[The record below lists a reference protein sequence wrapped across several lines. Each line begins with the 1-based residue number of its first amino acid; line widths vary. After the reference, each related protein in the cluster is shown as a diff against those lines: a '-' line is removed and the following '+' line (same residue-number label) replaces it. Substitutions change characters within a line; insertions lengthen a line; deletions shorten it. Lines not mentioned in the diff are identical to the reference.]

1 METQFSDDMG
11 TIRADD
17 MEYEMEEDS
26 FLASEE
32 RRYKEEKAEF
42 HGELESPED
51 VASYEAWLDNA
62 VFDCEHSSCLEA
74 MDGNALESV
83 YGPND

>member
-1 METQFSDDMG
+1 METQFSDDMN

-17 MEYEMEEDS
+17 MEHEIEEDS
-26 FLASEE
+26 FIASEE

-51 VASYEAWLDNA
+51 VAEYESWL
-62 VFDCEHSSCLEA
+62 
-74 MDGNALESV
+74 DGNALESV

>member
-1 METQFSDDMG
+1 METQFSDDMN

-17 MEYEMEEDS
+17 MDTIRADEMEEYS
-26 FLASEE
+26 FIASEE

-51 VASYEAWLDNA
+51 IAEYESWL
-62 VFDCEHSSCLEA
+62 
-74 MDGNALESV
+74 DGNALESV
-83 YGPND
+83 

>member
-1 METQFSDDMG
+1 MEMQFS
-11 TIRADD
+11 DD

-26 FLASEE
+26 FIASEE

-51 VASYEAWLDNA
+51 VAEYEKWLD
-62 VFDCEHSSCLEA
+62 
-74 MDGNALESV
+74 DGSV
-83 YGPND
+83 YGPIP

>member
-1 METQFSDDMG
+1 METQFS
-11 TIRADD
+11 DD

-26 FLASEE
+26 FIASEE

-51 VASYEAWLDNA
+51 VAEYEKWLD
-62 VFDCEHSSCLEA
+62 
-74 MDGNALESV
+74 DGSV
-83 YGPND
+83 YGPIP